1 MKNQLAIQLREA
13 KRKGVEQGE
22 YLMSCVTLIALE
34 NTINAWGIPV
44 ADEFFRDVEKEIND
58 IRREVL
64 ESVPNGEIQEMAERL
79 SYYVD
84 EIRERRKM
92 DAETESENP

>member
-1 MKNQLAIQLREA
+1 MRNALANQLREA

-34 NTINAWGIPV
+34 NTINKWDIPV
-44 ADEFFRDVEKEIND
+44 ADEFFRDVEKEMND

-84 EIRERRKM
+84 EIRERRGM